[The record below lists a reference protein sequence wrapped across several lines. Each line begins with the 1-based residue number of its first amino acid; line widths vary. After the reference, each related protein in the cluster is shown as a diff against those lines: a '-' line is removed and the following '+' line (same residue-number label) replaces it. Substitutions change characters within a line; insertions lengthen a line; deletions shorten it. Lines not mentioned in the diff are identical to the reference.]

1 MKVSVVIP
9 VYNGEKYIKNAIKS
23 ALSQTYQ
30 DKEIIVVDD
39 CSTDRTKQIVE
50 ENFKKEIDEGLI
62 KYHKNPKNM
71 ERSYS
76 RNKGV
81 ELSSGDAVFF
91 LDYDDE
97 WENTYIEEMVKFL
110 DRYDIVYSVPQTFI
124 DENGSIVRVSK
135 KYVPDDAAKLV
146 FSGYIGYPSA
156 TGFKKS
162 SFLGYDE
169 SLSYREDWELFI
181 RSYLKGLKIKVL
193 KNNKVKVREHSRRS
207 SKSNIQMLKN
217 TLLIYEKY
225 KDYVPKEYLHY
236 FYFHVGDTCLRF
248 GDLPKGWKFVLKS
261 FKNRDI
267 LTIRNILTL
276 LKRGFRIDK
285 YLRLKLYSS

>member
-30 DKEIIVVDD
+30 DKEIIIVDD

-110 DRYDIVYSVPQTFI
+110 DS
-124 DENGSIVRVSK
+124 
-135 KYVPDDAAKLV
+135 
-146 FSGYIGYPSA
+146 
-156 TGFKKS
+156 
-162 SFLGYDE
+162 
-169 SLSYREDWELFI
+169 
-181 RSYLKGLKIKVL
+181 
-193 KNNKVKVREHSRRS
+193 
-207 SKSNIQMLKN
+207 
-217 TLLIYEKY
+217 
-225 KDYVPKEYLHY
+225 
-236 FYFHVGDTCLRF
+236 
-248 GDLPKGWKFVLKS
+248 
-261 FKNRDI
+261 
-267 LTIRNILTL
+267 
-276 LKRGFRIDK
+276 
-285 YLRLKLYSS
+285 